1 MFIAKRLLISLLG
14 RFFEVANDCSL
25 RQREKSF
32 RKAFKSIG
40 IGVEMARVN
49 CSTCSRIGIGNH
61 VYIGPETNLVGRG
74 GIEIED
80 HVIIGPEVVVMS
92 SLHNWKGAALAPYD
106 NVELLKPVLIGRASW
121 VGYRALIMP
130 GVKLGPGTIIG
141 AGAVVTK
148 DCPPGA
154 VLAGNPAR
162 QISQRDMTQFAQYC
176 EGDLFYLKR
185 KQESGVLFDH
195 KLERSDDEA
204 EERERC
210 LST

>member
-1 MFIAKRLLISLLG
+1 MFIAKSWAISLLG
-14 RFFEVANDCSL
+14 RFYQVAKNCALS
-25 RQREKSF
+25 QREEGF
-32 RKAFKSIG
+32 RKGFKSIG
-40 IGVEMARVN
+40 IGVEMAKIN
-49 CSTCSRIGIGNH
+49 CSTCSRIGIGNY
-61 VYIGPETNLVGRG
+61 VYIGPGTNLVGRG
-74 GIEIED
+74 GIEVED

-92 SLHNWKGAALAPYD
+92 SIHNWKGAALAPYD

-130 GVKLGPGTIIG
+130 GVKLGPGSIIG

-162 QISQRDMTQFAQYC
+162 QISQRDMAQFEQC
-176 EGDLFYLKR
+176 CLSDLFYLKR
-185 KQESGVLFDH
+185 KQESGVCFGH
-195 KLERSDDEA
+195 KIERSGVDA
-204 EERERC
+204 ERERY